1 MSLLS
6 AGGWPGSARRA
17 PAQIAVLVMAVLVSA
32 CASTAP
38 VVQSTDGYASVA
50 VSRFAGLSPR
60 PFVEIEDDG
69 REAQLP
75 PRRRH
80 HPYPDDP
87 TEPFSPN
94 YGSLESAPLP
104 SQWTATV
111 VRGDIR
117 QGFRLIRIRN

>member
-17 PAQIAVLVMAVLVSA
+17 LAQIAVLVTAVVASA

-38 VVQSTDGYASVA
+38 VVQSTDEYAPVA

-60 PFVEIEDDG
+60 PWVETEDDG

-75 PRRRH
+75 PRRRL
-80 HPYPDDP
+80 HPSPDDP
-87 TEPFSPN
+87 IEHFSPN
-94 YGSLESAPLP
+94 YGSLESAPVP

-111 VRGDIR
+111 VRER
-117 QGFRLIRIRN
+117 A

>member
-1 MSLLS
+1 MSVLS

-38 VVQSTDGYASVA
+38 VVQSTDGSAPVA

-60 PFVEIEDDG
+60 PWVETEDDG

-75 PRRRH
+75 PRRRL
-80 HPYPDDP
+80 HPSRDDP

-94 YGSLESAPLP
+94 YGSLESIPVP

-111 VRGDIR
+111 VRER
-117 QGFRLIRIRN
+117 A

>member
-17 PAQIAVLVMAVLVSA
+17 LVQIEVLVMVVLLSA

-38 VVQSTDGYASVA
+38 AVQSTDGYAPVA

-60 PFVEIEDDG
+60 PWVETEDDG

-75 PRRRH
+75 PRRRL
-80 HPYPDDP
+80 HPSRDDP

-94 YGSLESAPLP
+94 YGSLESAPVP

-111 VRGDIR
+111 VREHA
-117 QGFRLIRIRN
+117 

>member
-6 AGGWPGSARRA
+6 AGGWPGSARGV
-17 PAQIAVLVMAVLVSA
+17 PAQIAVLVMSVLVSA

-38 VVQSTDGYASVA
+38 VVQSTDGYAPVA

-60 PFVEIEDDG
+60 PWVETEDDG

-75 PRRRH
+75 PRRRL
-80 HPYPDDP
+80 HPFPDDP

-94 YGSLESAPLP
+94 YGSLESIPVP
-104 SQWTATV
+104 SQWTTTV
-111 VRGDIR
+111 VRER
-117 QGFRLIRIRN
+117 A

>member
-1 MSLLS
+1 MSLSS

-17 PAQIAVLVMAVLVSA
+17 LAQIAALVMAVLVSA

-38 VVQSTDGYASVA
+38 VVQSTAGYAQVA

-60 PFVEIEDDG
+60 PWVETEDDG

-75 PRRRH
+75 PRRRL
-80 HPYPDDP
+80 HPSPDDP

-94 YGSLESAPLP
+94 YGSLEPAPVP

-111 VRGDIR
+111 VRER
-117 QGFRLIRIRN
+117 A

>member
-6 AGGWPGSARRA
+6 VGGWPESARRA
-17 PAQIAVLVMAVLVSA
+17 LAQIAVLVMAVVASA

-38 VVQSTDGYASVA
+38 VVQSTDKYAPVA

-60 PFVEIEDDG
+60 PWVETEDDG

-75 PRRRH
+75 PRRRL
-80 HPYPDDP
+80 HPSPDDP

-94 YGSLESAPLP
+94 YGSLESAPVP
-104 SQWTATV
+104 SQWTAAI
-111 VRGDIR
+111 VREHA
-117 QGFRLIRIRN
+117 